1 MLAVIIPTLNAQ
13 NCLPSLLP
21 ELGEVR
27 LVISDG
33 GSTDTTLRQALDA
46 GAVIARGQTGRGGQ
60 MARGAEL
67 ASAVDEVSAYLF
79 LHADCHLLPGWQTV
93 VERALQTPQTAW
105 YFRYQPKETGRGV
118 RWLRFIV
125 CLRGWAWR
133 LPYGDQGLLIPR
145 DMYEALG
152 GYDRAKPLFED
163 VDIVDRIKA
172 KYGRRAIQKLPIA
185 LVTDI
190 SDHLRQGVWT
200 RGWRNYRLLK
210 AYRRGEPADELLKRY
225 T

>member
-13 NCLPSLLP
+13 AYLPLVLP
-21 ELGEVR
+21 DLNDVR

-33 GSTDTTLRQALDA
+33 GSGDETLSQAVEA
-46 GAVIARGQTGRGGQ
+46 GAVIARGLAGRGAQ

-67 ASAVDEVSAYLF
+67 AGTVETVSAYLF
-79 LHADCHLLPGWQTV
+79 LHADCKLEPGWLAI
-93 VERALQTPQTAW
+93 VETALQSPETAW
-105 YFRYQPKETGRGV
+105 FFRFRPNATGKGV

-125 CLRGWAWR
+125 WLRGWAWR

-145 DMYEALG
+145 EMYEALG
-152 GYDRAKPLFED
+152 GYDSDKPLFED
-163 VDIVDRIKA
+163 VDIIDRIKST
-172 KYGRRAIQKLPIA
+172 YGRRALRKLPSA
-185 LVTDI
+185 LNTDI

-200 RGWRNYRLLK
+200 RGWRNYKLLK
-210 AYRRGEPADELLKRY
+210 AYRRGEHAADLLRRY